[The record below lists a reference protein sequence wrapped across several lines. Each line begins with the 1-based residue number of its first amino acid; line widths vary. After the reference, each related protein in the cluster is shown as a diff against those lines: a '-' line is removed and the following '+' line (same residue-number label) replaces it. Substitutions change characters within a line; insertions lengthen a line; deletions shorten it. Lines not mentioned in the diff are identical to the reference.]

1 MTEAERFLRE
11 KLTPPKPIA
20 VNRGDR
26 VKSPRTESK
35 VIELHVPK
43 FLTNPLFSDH
53 RTFWSIVAVLAL
65 IFVALFF
72 APSEYVFAPGLHRPF
87 LISFSLAPFTF
98 WIPVLLVAKWAW
110 KQRFVRFLTWFAV
123 VWMIVC
129 HLLKIAI
136 LLDGSRDA
144 DEFLLALK
152 VFGIGCSGIAA
163 VLWDAIKQK
172 VKVVG

>member
-11 KLTPPKPIA
+11 KLNPPKPMA
-20 VNRGDR
+20 GNRGDR
-26 VKSPRTESK
+26 AKLLRTESK

-65 IFVALFF
+65 LFVEIAL
-72 APSEYVFAPGLHRPF
+72 APPESVLARGCCMSL
-87 LISFSLAPFTF
+87 LAPFTF

-123 VWMIVC
+123 AWMIVC

-144 DEFLLALK
+144 DEFLLALA
-152 VFGIGCSGIAA
+152 VFGIGACGIAA

>member
-11 KLTPPKPIA
+11 KLTPPKSIA

-65 IFVALFF
+65 IFVEIALV
-72 APSEYVFAPGLHRPF
+72 PPENVFERGCYMSL
-87 LISFSLAPFTF
+87 LAPFTF

-110 KQRFVRFLTWFAV
+110 NQRFVRSLTWFAV
-123 VWMIVC
+123 VWMVVS
-129 HLLKIAI
+129 HLLKITI
-136 LLDGSRDA
+136 QIDRPRDA
-144 DEFLLALK
+144 EEFFSALT
-152 VFGIGCSGIAA
+152 VFGIGGCGIAA

-172 VKVVG
+172 VKIVG